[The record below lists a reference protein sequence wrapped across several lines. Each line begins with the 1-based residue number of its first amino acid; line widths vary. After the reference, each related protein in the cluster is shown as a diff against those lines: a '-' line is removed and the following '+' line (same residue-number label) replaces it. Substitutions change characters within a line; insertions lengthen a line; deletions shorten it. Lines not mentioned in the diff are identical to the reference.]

1 MMSSLQETRFVNL
14 FKLISTLPLVRL
26 PEDIE
31 LSRPAVTVLLWV
43 SRSPGCGVLD
53 IAKGLQLTPP
63 TISVGIGRLVKAG
76 WLERRND
83 PKDRRARPVFLT
95 PKGEKLVA
103 HVRVHRTQMLRT
115 FLSGLT
121 LEEQEQLLHLLER
134 GVNALEAALVEK
146 TDQGN

>member
-1 MMSSLQETRFVNL
+1 MSSLQETRFINL
-14 FKLISTLPLVRL
+14 LKHISTLPLIRL

-31 LSRPAVTVLLWV
+31 LSRPAVTVLLWI

-63 TISVGIGRLVKAG
+63 TISVGIRRLEKAG

-83 PKDRRARPVFLT
+83 PEDRRARPLFLT
-95 PKGEKLVA
+95 PKGEVIVA
-103 HVRVHRTQMLRT
+103 QVRVHRTQILGT

-121 LEEQEQLLHLLER
+121 QEEQEQLVHLLER
-134 GVNALEAALVEK
+134 GVNAMEAALVEK
-146 TDQGN
+146 NDQEN